1 LALNNLDDYTL
12 LAFPNGRD
20 SYGAVWIMSALKKRL
35 HFLQS
40 GCEGNGKQSKK
51 KY

>member
-1 LALNNLDDYTL
+1 LAFNNLDDYTL
-12 LAFPNGRD
+12 LAFPKGRD
-20 SYGAVWIMSALKKRL
+20 SYGAVWVMSALQKLL

-40 GCEGNGKQSKK
+40 GCEGKGKQGKK